1 MRQYSKRQI
10 TDLIKEAI
18 NQADQDMWI
27 QIKKTG
33 SDRKQILAAAD
44 CLGYVED
51 AIYRQLEALE

>member
-1 MRQYSKRQI
+1 
-10 TDLIKEAI
+10 
-18 NQADQDMWI
+18 MWI